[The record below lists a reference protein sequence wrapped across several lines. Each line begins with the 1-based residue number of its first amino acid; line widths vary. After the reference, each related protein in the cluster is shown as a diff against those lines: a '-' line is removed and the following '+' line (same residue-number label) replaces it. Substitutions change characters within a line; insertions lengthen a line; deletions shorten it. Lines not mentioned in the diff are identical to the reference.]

1 MALTQTQVSQLY
13 VSIFNRASEGEGNK
27 YWQQSADAKAA
38 ANNMLA
44 TPAAQAYFGTSLDS
58 NEAFIKHI
66 YLNTLNKTYA
76 QDKAGVDYWVSL
88 LNAGTSRGEVVASLV
103 AAVAD
108 YSSSTDPV
116 TKAAY
121 DQFNNRVDVS
131 NYMANTVEKAPA
143 NYATSTKFATTGTTG
158 LVVTNS
164 ASTVTAAKTS
174 VDTMKPVPGQ
184 TFTLTTGTD
193 TFALTTGD
201 DTVTGTVGT
210 LNATDTIIDNSTTDK
225 DTLTVSLNQADV
237 EATIKNIE
245 TVNVN
250 WTSNADLDIK
260 ATNMTGNTFNLNATG
275 LAFTGNSTFTK
286 MGTNNVNAGSKITGT
301 LTVNDILDSKIDA
314 GSATAVV
321 VSDTATVPTVGQKTK
336 ANVVINNDLTSLT
349 NTTASQVEELTIS
362 ATKDAKLTLKGT
374 AAGSAGIADKLTVEG
389 SKSIT
394 LTGAVTGEEIVNNL
408 TAGTLTVKST
418 DAGAIDFSKIN
429 ANLIQI
435 SAAGTAVTVK
445 DNQNLSVTSDAAAAL
460 SSLVAKAGLS
470 NVTTNLSTS
479 KNIAELDVTKITNLN
494 LEVTKDATITKLVTN
509 AQNNVVVKGAGNT
522 DITSA
527 DNTAATVV
535 TDVASIDAS
544 ALTGTLTYTNKATA
558 TTGIIGSSTAKNTL
572 NLTSTG
578 VTVTAITGSAND
590 EVNLVA
596 ASTGTLNVT
605 TGAGDDKV
613 TVKAAL
619 TGKATIDMGAGTNDT
634 LVLDAVAALVGAGN
648 SSQVTLSGVETI
660 VVNQDSTLFN
670 NVLLDGKAYTIK
682 TTNDAHVIVVNA
694 YDKSGVAT
702 TASTDLSGLTLS
714 TATGSAVAG
723 VTINGLAN
731 AVNTIKGTSGN
742 DTITAGT
749 KADIIDL
756 SKGGADVVTIAAGDS
771 TWSATSN
778 NVDKIASFS
787 TSGLAA
793 TADKLVFSVGTV
805 TKATETLTPVEAA
818 TAVKGETVAAG
829 TVLANIDAKGLLT
842 ASGINANKIDTLEE
856 YLNLAKI
863 AIDNGGGDAVVVGE
877 TLAFKF
883 AGNTY
888 VYNVATLDT
897 AKVGT
902 FDVVELTGV
911 TSATGVSLAG
921 TDADTIFIG

>member
-1 MALTQTQVSQLY
+1 MALTQKQVSELY
-13 VSIFNRASEGEGNK
+13 VAIFNRASEGEGNK
-27 YWQQSADAKAA
+27 FWQTSQTGAAA
-38 ANNMLA
+38 ANDMLA
-44 TPAAQAYFGTSLDS
+44 TTDAKAYFGTSLDS
-58 NEAFIKHI
+58 NQAFIEHI
-66 YLNTLNKTYA
+66 FLNTLNKTYA
-76 QDKAGVDYWVSL
+76 QDKAGIDFWVNA
-88 LNAGTSRGEVVASLV
+88 LNSGMSRGEVVASLV
-103 AAVAD
+103 ATVSD
-108 YSSSTDPV
+108 YSSSTDPI

-121 DQFNNRVDVS
+121 DQFNNRVEVS

-143 NYATSTKFATTGTTG
+143 DYSISTKFATSGTTG

-164 ASTVTAAKTS
+164 ASTVTTAKTS
-174 VDTMKPVPGQ
+174 VDTLKPVDGK
-184 TFTLTTGTD
+184 TFSLTTGTD

-225 DTLTVSLNQADV
+225 DTLTVSVNVADV
-237 EATIKNIE
+237 KATIKNIE
-245 TVNVN
+245 DVKYN
-250 WTSNADLDIK
+250 WTSNADLDID

-275 LAFTGNSTFTK
+275 LAFTGNSTLK
-286 MGTNNVNAGSKITGT
+286 AMGTNNVNAGAKITGT
-301 LTVNDILDSKIDA
+301 LTVNSILDSKIDA
-314 GSATAVV
+314 GSATTVALTGAA
-321 VSDTATVPTVGQKTK
+321 SVPTVGQKTK

-349 NTTASQVEELTIS
+349 NAVEELTIS
-362 ATKDAKLTLKGT
+362 ATKDAKLTLG
-374 AAGSAGIADKLTVEG
+374 AASIVDKLTVEG

-394 LTGAVTGEEIVNNL
+394 LTGAVTTEEIVNNL

-418 DAGAIDFSKIN
+418 DTSGTTDFSKVN
-429 ANLIQI
+429 ANLIEI
-435 SAAGTAVTVK
+435 TANAGAVTVK
-445 DNQNLSVTSDAAAAL
+445 DNQNLSFTSSTATNLTDL
-460 SSLVAKAGLS
+460 IAKAGLS

-479 KNIAELDVTKITNLN
+479 KDITGLDVTKITNLN
-494 LEVTKDATITKLVTN
+494 LEVTKDAKITTLTTN

-522 DITSA
+522 DITSSG
-527 DNTAATVV
+527 
-535 TDVASIDAS
+535 VASIDAS
-544 ALTGTLTYTNKATA
+544 ALTGTLTYANDAAA
-558 TTGIIGSSTAKNTL
+558 TTGIIGSSTAKNKLT
-572 NLTSTG
+572 LTSTG

-590 EVNLVA
+590 EVTLN

-613 TVKAAL
+613 TVNGAL

-634 LVLDAVAALVGAGN
+634 LVLANINALAAAADD
-648 SSQVTLSGVETI
+648 SSKVTLSGVETI
-660 VVNQDSTLFN
+660 VVNQNNTLFN

-682 TTNDAHVIVVNA
+682 TTNGTDGIIVNA

-714 TATGSAVAG
+714 TATGSAVGG
-723 VTINGLAN
+723 VTIKGLAN

-771 TWSATSN
+771 TWLSTSNN

-787 TSGLAA
+787 TSGLTAS
-793 TADKLVFSVGTV
+793 ADKLVFSVGTV
-805 TKATETLTPVEAA
+805 TKANAVADVEAA

-829 TVLANIDAKGLLT
+829 TVLANIDANGLLT

-856 YLNLAKI
+856 YLSLAKI
-863 AIDNGGGDAVVVGE
+863 AIDNGTATAGE

-888 VYNVATLDT
+888 VYDVATINT
-897 AKVGT
+897 GAVAT

-911 TSATGVSLAG
+911 TSATGVSATLA
-921 TDADTIFIG
+921 ADTIWIG